1 MNSFKKIIE
10 NEDWVKYSNCEDGYI
25 NVSDEKMMNG
35 FLCDFKNKCDPN
47 FINYFKYVEK
57 NVQDEFQIFDYSQS
71 HYHDLERL
79 LLQGKATLQPELIK
93 KSFKYLNALQ
103 EIEKLKIETFTRYFV
118 ENFEKLK
125 NDKNKELSKGTSA
138 DSNDELPETF
148 WEWENKTEKIKLGF
162 FANNLAQN
170 TFRTVSTKFNFIPI
184 FVREFHKNF
193 VVNNSVVRFLWYNYD
208 IREYLWGDQIKETY
222 TPYMSISGTYFI
234 EEIKYPLKSLE
245 KGDWIIRDMIG
256 EEYKHGEGQD
266 GSFTKN
272 VKMRYKVILPEKIYL
287 KDIKEVSVGL
297 YNQET
302 RKWQL
307 DAQEVVFR
315 DEEHEKK
322 NKEKYTIKVVE
333 FTCSELGI
341 FSVLLERKINFPYK
355 SWNLR
360 CIKNPEN
367 NQLLAI
373 LNLETPRTKFVF
385 ELGIDDPDL
394 NFESNVKHDPV
405 KAYVKLIDNE
415 EEEFNHIADKKLTFD
430 EMILAMKECGIL
442 LAPWKEDIEAS
453 GIKEKN
459 QETIDRAV
467 DDIVMACRYYS
478 IKSHELNKLINQD
491 LIAVKAKPNPEF
503 DKYFF
508 DDEEKDWT
516 DFCWYPNKAS
526 IGRFEIKTE
535 GEESTIE
542 FVSSIETT
550 RPHLHLVIKDT
561 QPEEVYEQISEDETS
576 SAFLV
581 NIRNMVRVLS
591 LVNIP

>member
-1 MNSFKKIIE
+1 M
-10 NEDWVKYSNCEDGYI
+10 
-25 NVSDEKMMNG
+25 
-35 FLCDFKNKCDPN
+35 
-47 FINYFKYVEK
+47 
-57 NVQDEFQIFDYSQS
+57 
-71 HYHDLERL
+71 
-79 LLQGKATLQPELIK
+79 
-93 KSFKYLNALQ
+93 
-103 EIEKLKIETFTRYFV
+103 
-118 ENFEKLK
+118 
-125 NDKNKELSKGTSA
+125 
-138 DSNDELPETF
+138 
-148 WEWENKTEKIKLGF
+148 
-162 FANNLAQN
+162 
-170 TFRTVSTKFNFIPI
+170 
-184 FVREFHKNF
+184 
-193 VVNNSVVRFLWYNYD
+193 
-208 IREYLWGDQIKETY
+208 
-222 TPYMSISGTYFI
+222 
-234 EEIKYPLKSLE
+234 
-245 KGDWIIRDMIG
+245 
-256 EEYKHGEGQD
+256 
-266 GSFTKN
+266 
-272 VKMRYKVILPEKIYL
+272 
-287 KDIKEVSVGL
+287 
-297 YNQET
+297 
-302 RKWQL
+302 
-307 DAQEVVFR
+307 
-315 DEEHEKK
+315 
-322 NKEKYTIKVVE
+322 
-333 FTCSELGI
+333 
-341 FSVLLERKINFPYK
+341 LLERKINFPYK

>member
-1 MNSFKKIIE
+1 MAAFGQAAPP
-10 NEDWVKYSNCEDGYI
+10 DWFDGSSVDEIAFSEYVLYKHPMRCIHDRLYDIDGLLSDAAVQSEILEYVRPYVKSN
-25 NVSDEKMMNG
+25 VA
-35 FLCDFKNKCDPN
+35 
-47 FINYFKYVEK
+47 K
-57 NVQDEFQIFDYSQS
+57 NVE
-71 HYHDLERL
+71 
-79 LLQGKATLQPELIK
+79 
-93 KSFKYLNALQ
+93 KYLNAL
-103 EIEKLKIETFTRYFV
+103 KLAAYCP
-118 ENFEKLK
+118 
-125 NDKNKELSKGTSA
+125 
-138 DSNDELPETF
+138 ELPIQEDRIHF
-148 WEWENKTEKIKLGF
+148 
-162 FANNLAQN
+162 QN
-170 TFRTVSTKFNFIPI
+170 
-184 FVREFHKNF
+184 
-193 VVNNSVVRFLWYNYD
+193 
-208 IREYLWGDQIKETY
+208 
-222 TPYMSISGTYFI
+222 GTYFI

-322 NKEKYTIKVVE
+322 NKEKYTRKVVE

-459 QETIDRAV
+459 QETINRAV